1 MDNKRDLLGSL
12 AINDDERESSSNLP
26 RYLITGV
33 GAIGL
38 ALAAWIWLVP
48 DNTPLTVNTAKARQA
63 TADLLRQSSA
73 VLDASGYV
81 TARRKATVSSK
92 ITGKVTQ
99 VLVEEGDFVEKGQ
112 LLATLDDSIQK
123 ANYMLVQAKLKASK
137 ARLNEV
143 EVLIQEA
150 ALNYQRTT
158 ELETRNLASTADL
171 DRTRLALAGLRARLV
186 GLETDVEVA
195 NSSVKV
201 SYEQLRDTEIR
212 APFTGVVILKAA
224 QPGEM
229 ISPISGGGAFIAT
242 GICTIVD
249 MNSLEIEVDV
259 SESYINRVKPG
270 QPATATLN
278 AYQDWKIPA
287 EVIAIIPTADRS
299 KATVRVRVAFL
310 EKDDRILPE
319 MGVKV
324 AFLQED
330 DTQSAQA
337 EIITGVFVSTN
348 AILAKEE
355 GYIVY
360 VVIGDR
366 AEPRVV
372 TLGRRTG
379 SQRNIVS
386 GLEANEVVVTGLD
399 AELAAQLG
407 GGRLVSTN
415 K

>member
-12 AINDDERESSSNLP
+12 TIDDDERESSSNLP

-63 TADLLRQSSA
+63 TADFLRQSSA

-112 LLATLDDSIQK
+112 LLATLDDNIQQ
-123 ANYMLVQAKLKASK
+123 ANYQLVQAQLKASK
-137 ARLNEV
+137 ARMNEV
-143 EVLIQEA
+143 EVFIQEA
-150 ALNYQRTT
+150 ALNHQRTT

-212 APFTGVVILKAA
+212 APFSGVVILKAA

-229 ISPISGGGAFIAT
+229 ISPVSGGGAFIAT

-330 DTQSAQA
+330 DTQSAEA

-360 VVIGDR
+360 VVNGDR

-372 TLGRRTG
+372 TLGRSKG
-379 SQRNIVS
+379 SQRNVVS

>member
-1 MDNKRDLLGSL
+1 LDNRKELLGAL
-12 AINDDERESSSNLP
+12 AIKDDERESSGNLP
-26 RYLITGV
+26 RFVITGL

-38 ALAAWIWLVP
+38 AIVAWLWLLPTSAPVP
-48 DNTPLTVNTAKARQA
+48 VDTAQAREA
-63 TADLLRQSSA
+63 TADVLRQSSA

-92 ITGKVTQ
+92 ITGRVTQ
-99 VLVEEGDFVEKGQ
+99 VFVEEGDFVEQDQ
-112 LLATLDDSIQK
+112 LLATLDDSIHK
-123 ANYMLVQAKLKASK
+123 ANLQLVQSRLKASK
-137 ARLNEV
+137 ARMNEV
-143 EVLIQEA
+143 KFIIQEA
-150 ALNYQRTT
+150 ELNHERTI
-158 ELETRNLASTADL
+158 ELEAKNLASTADL
-171 DRTRLALAGLRARLV
+171 DRTRLALSGLRARLI
-186 GLETDVEVA
+186 GLEADVEVA
-195 NSSVKV
+195 VSSVGV
-201 SYEQLRDTEIR
+201 ALEQLQDTQIR
-212 APFTGVVILKAA
+212 APFAGVVILKAA

-242 GICTIVD
+242 GICTLVD

-270 QPATATLN
+270 QPAIATLN

-324 AFLQED
+324 AFLEKD
-330 DTQSAQA
+330 DTKSAQA
-337 EIITGVFVSTN
+337 ESITGVFISTN

-360 VVIGDR
+360 VVNGDR

-372 TLGRRTG
+372 TLGRRSG
-379 SQRNIVS
+379 NQRNVVS

-399 AELAAQLG
+399 AELAAQLAG
-407 GGRLVSTN
+407 GKLISTN